1 MTNPFENRLKLLY
14 LCKDYLGLLQL
25 FKFVTS
31 DSAFSNLE
39 DYMET
44 SV

>member
-1 MTNPFENRLKLLY
+1 MTNPFENRLKPLY
-14 LCKDYLGLLQL
+14 LRTDYLGLHNC
-25 FKFVTS
+25 FNNFVTS
-31 DSAFSNLE
+31 DSFSNLE